1 MRAVCR
7 LRSSDDCGG
16 TNCKA
21 ALPPSGALFFLPSS
35 PSGRYR
41 WRCSPG
47 LPSRRGRRVLFSW
60 IFRALL
66 QLVVAP
72 SVSCTVFGSITN
84 WFAVHCAVSCLVR
97 VCDLVLLITW
107 RVRNTSGCIDHVSVP
122 SRRTSCQKTGSSRTR
137 SSIRCKWFFK
147 RYFSSSLPVHRP
159 PPCLVTNFSRTSG
172 VGLKLCVDSS
182 FYSCICRCS
191 HQKPSL
197 LFHSRLQS
205 PLTC

>member
-1 MRAVCR
+1 MIVVGLTVKQPCR
-7 LRSSDDCGG
+7 RLVRSFSFRPPRVVDIAG
-16 TNCKA
+16 A
-21 ALPPSGALFFLPSS
+21 ALLD
-35 PSGRYR
+35 
-41 WRCSPG
+41 
-47 LPSRRGRRVLFSW
+47 SRRVVVDGCFSRGY
-60 IFRALL
+60 FRALL

-159 PPCLVTNFSRTSG
+159 PPCLAYKLLENIWGRTKALC
-172 VGLKLCVDSS
+172 GLEFL
-182 FYSCICRCS
+182 
-191 HQKPSL
+191 
-197 LFHSRLQS
+197 
-205 PLTC
+205 